1 MICSGKNLLV
11 KTAVWLVAEILLNF
25 AGVDNLGDYSEFIF
39 EVNVAVELK
48 STFGQKRSL
57 LRNQPSLGV

>member
-25 AGVDNLGDYSEFIF
+25 PGVDNLGDYSEFIF